1 MALKEED
8 QADEVVH
15 TISNLK
21 APLNSK
27 KLRQPS
33 FFQKMFSSSKLNRV
47 HSEYFAFPE
56 SEVQNT
62 KEYFREADGDGLS
75 GKRSRKNKKKQGK
88 VFDDMD
94 MDTIAT
100 EEQDNRL
107 GDEDEQKDYSS
118 SSTKSKKGKRSR
130 RKSRDNLSEISE
142 EMTGEDDNQ
151 DNRVG
156 NTYGAIED
164 DTPKY
169 PAMPTI
175 GKPVNIDRLVNRTKA
190 AAAGIRYLMEMVESD
205 VTQSVQRAK
214 AIPVSKELDRVQVTP
229 QISAVAA
236 KVRSTAQVKKV
247 VDSNMIEIQRNLN
260 YRKSALI
267 MMNVNYA
274 NQRVRKIDPIYVQE
288 ARTIV
293 TYK

>member
-1 MALKEED
+1 MKEDD
-8 QADEVVH
+8 QPEEVVH
-15 TISNLK
+15 TLSNLK

-62 KEYFREADGDGLS
+62 KEYFHEADGDGIS
-75 GKRSRKNKKKQGK
+75 GKRSRKEKKNRTKDI
-88 VFDDMD
+88 DDMD

-100 EEQDNRL
+100 DEQDKRL
-107 GDEDEQKDYSS
+107 VGDGDEQKDYSS

-142 EMTGEDDNQ
+142 DMSGEDEKRDNS
-151 DNRVG
+151 VG
-156 NTYGAIED
+156 DTYGAIEA
-164 DTPKY
+164 TKPKY
-169 PAMPTI
+169 PVMPTI

-190 AAAGIRYLMEMVESD
+190 AAAGIRYLMEMVEND
-205 VTQSVQRAK
+205 VIQSIQRAK